1 MATLTYAVSSPAHLH
16 GAHTPIHPR
25 APTANLVSVKVL
37 VSLIGQVAICGGFQM
52 WAFFYVRSQPWYT
65 PPVIDPDAELNSS
78 NAENSAVFLI
88 SSFQY
93 TIGCLVYTTGY
104 PYRKNPITNVW
115 LMASVT
121 ILLLFS
127 LYALFTPQGF
137 VADILGLVPFPRSF
151 HVVLFLAV
159 VINTALSFLYESF
172 LAKYLVKFV
181 KALQRFSRRSRRSK
195 RKHANKTYKAIERS
209 MQNDGDA

>member
-1 MATLTYAVSSPAHLH
+1 
-16 GAHTPIHPR
+16 
-25 APTANLVSVKVL
+25 
-37 VSLIGQVAICGGFQM
+37 M